1 MIDRKNIGKTRPPH
15 TVEIEKG
22 RLKFFAKAI
31 GETNPIYTDEEAA
44 RNGGYP
50 SLPAP
55 PTFTF
60 CLEQDLPNAFEFLE
74 SIGVEM
80 SKVLHGEQSFAYHGP
95 VCAGDQI
102 TLETRISDIYDKKSG
117 ALEFIVLDTTCRKQG
132 GIVVAEQRAVLVV
145 RNR

>member
-1 MIDRKNIGKTRPPH
+1 MIDRKHIGKTRPPH

-22 RLKFFAKAI
+22 RLLFFAKAI

-44 RNGGYP
+44 RKAGYV
-50 SLPAP
+50 SMLAP

-74 SIGVEM
+74 SIGVDM
-80 SKVLHGEQSFAYHGP
+80 RKVLHGEQSFTYHGP
-95 VCAGDQI
+95 ICAGDRI
-102 TLETRISDIYDKKSG
+102 TLETRISDIHDKKNG

-132 GIVVAEQRAVLVV
+132 GIVVAEQRTVLVV